1 MSASTNT
8 VAFLVVFFTVVFFA
22 AVVFV
27 AVAFVAAALLVV
39 FFSVMMSSGIS
50 LDDRTKVCVTV
61 IYRFK
66 KMYFCIVILEYL
78 HIQTKRLKFF

>member
-1 MSASTNT
+1 MQLNE
-8 VAFLVVFFTVVFFA
+8 VILIFILVNVNEFFSVKLLLCIAMFA
-22 AVVFV
+22 
-27 AVAFVAAALLVV
+27 VV